1 MCRPSCCNNSS
12 PGSGGTGLTVIA
24 IILATAIV
32 AAKIGPAI
40 AETGRIVLDVI
51 RIAAIATG
59 SVVVLAATIWLTVRV
74 ARRFIH
80 LRLSQRSVP
89 GLQATYRADFVPV
102 SQQSCLACG
111 DKGHV
116 IRVIGTSVFVVR
128 PCPECQPA
136 QLAR

>member
-12 PGSGGTGLTVIA
+12 YGSGGTGLAVIA
-24 IILATAIV
+24 ILLAAAFV
-32 AAKIGPAI
+32 AAKVGSAI
-40 AETGRIVLDVI
+40 AEIGRIVLDVI

-59 SVVVLAATIWLTVRV
+59 SVLVLAATIWLTVAL

-80 LRLSQRSVP
+80 QRSSQRSVP
-89 GLQATYRADFVPV
+89 GIHATHKANVVPV
-102 SQQSCLACG
+102 GEQSCLACG

-116 IRVIGTSVFVVR
+116 VRVIGTSVLVIR